1 MKIKAAVINSVNE
14 PYVMEELNI
23 SEPNDNE
30 LLVKMVASGMCH
42 SDVAVRKGFNEFPL
56 PIILGHEGSAI
67 VEKVGSNVQ
76 GFEIGDH
83 VVVSFG
89 YCGQCD
95 NCRTGIPGSCYD
107 WSEINMSATREDGSA
122 YFTREDGTPVTRFF
136 GQSSFSTHSIVG
148 SSSLTKIDKS
158 LDLRLFGPLGCGFM
172 TGSGAVLNGI
182 KPEPGST
189 IAVFG
194 TGAVGMAAM
203 MAAKVAGCSKVI
215 AVDIHESRL
224 DLAKQLGATHVIN
237 SKNENAQ
244 EQILALTSG
253 RGVNYSVDTTGVGQV
268 VRTAIEV
275 LAVGGSIAPVAV
287 GKDITIS
294 TINDLAM
301 KNRNIVGVLM
311 GRAIPQLS
319 IRQMVDF
326 YEAGNFSF
334 DKLVEYYSID
344 DINQAEADSL
354 SGKTIK
360 PILIMDES
368 YQPEVAKS

>member
-1 MKIKAAVINSVNE
+1 MKIKAAVVNAVND
-14 PYVMEELNI
+14 PYEIEELQL
-23 SEPNDNE
+23 SEPQDDE
-30 LLVKMVASGMCH
+30 LLVKVVASGMCH
-42 SDVAVRKGFNEFPL
+42 SDEVVRKGFNKYPM
-56 PIILGHEGSAI
+56 PIVLGHEGSAI
-67 VEKVGSNVQ
+67 VEKVGKNIS
-76 GFEIGDH
+76 GFKPGDH
-83 VVVSFG
+83 VVISFG

-95 NCRTGIPGSCYD
+95 NCLTGIPASCHD
-107 WSEINMSATREDGSA
+107 WQDINMAP
-122 YFTREDGTPVTRFF
+122 TREDGTAYFTKADGTVVTRFF

-148 SSSLTKIDKS
+148 ASSLTKVDKS

-172 TGSGAVLNGI
+172 TGSGAVLNGL

-215 AVDIHESRL
+215 AVDIHDSRL
-224 DLAKQLGATHVIN
+224 DIAKELGATHTIN
-237 SKNENAQ
+237 SKNANAQ
-244 EQILALTSG
+244 ETIMELTNG
-253 RGVNYSVDTTGVGQV
+253 RGVNYTVDTTGIEPV

-275 LAVGGSIAPVAV
+275 LAVGGSIAPVAASQ
-287 GKDITIS
+287 GM
-294 TINDLAM
+294 TINTITDFAM
-301 KNRNIVGVLM
+301 KNRNLVGVLM

-326 YEAGNFSF
+326 YKDGNFSF
-334 DKLVEYYSID
+334 DKLVAYYKFE

-360 PILIMDES
+360 PILVIDET
-368 YQPEVAKS
+368 YKPEAG